1 MNLKITAWIVTA
13 IALASLLGWGLKT
26 ARDDGRDA
34 ERAVWVEAQ
43 AEAAAQQRRAER
55 ASTAASEAVADSTR
69 QAATATITE
78 TRAESAT
85 AAERIT
91 YVYRT
96 LPAPACAPEPIPAGV
111 RDELR
116 EARGALAAA
125 KD

>member
-1 MNLKITAWIVTA
+1 MNLKITAWVVTA

-26 ARDDGRDA
+26 VRDGGRED

-43 AEAAAQQRRAER
+43 AKADAEQRRAER
-55 ASTAASEAVADSTR
+55 ASTAASEDIADSTR
-69 QAATATITE
+69 QAATTTITE
-78 TRAESAT
+78 TRAETAT

-96 LPAPACAPEPIPAGV
+96 LPAPACVPEPIPAGV
-111 RDELR
+111 RDEFS
-116 EARGALAAA
+116 EARRALAAA